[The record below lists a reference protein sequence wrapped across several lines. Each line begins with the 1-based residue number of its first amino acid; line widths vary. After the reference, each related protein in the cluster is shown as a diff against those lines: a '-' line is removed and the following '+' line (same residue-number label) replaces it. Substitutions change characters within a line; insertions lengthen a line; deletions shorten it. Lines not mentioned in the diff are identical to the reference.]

1 MKQQTAEQLADDLR
15 QVPHTSAKVVHFEE
29 RGGTWWENPE
39 EHGMPDDDLYGV
51 QFSAHDALIP
61 QGVIEVVA
69 EYDTQGIYLRPDPGV
84 VCPREEV

>member
-1 MKQQTAEQLADDLR
+1 MKLETAVQLASELR
-15 QVPHTSAKVVHFEE
+15 DVPHTSATVVHFDE
-29 RGGTWWENPE
+29 RGGTHWEVPD
-39 EHGMPDDDLYGV
+39 EHDMPADDLYGV
-51 QFSAHDALIP
+51 QFSAYDALIP